1 MKLIKLNEIGE
12 EHVFSDII
20 GIAQA
25 WETVRSWAFLDP
37 PRPNH
42 GLMYIVSGYAVFTDG
57 EGNTVRYDPGDVFY
71 LPKGVRYSAEF
82 HRGEDPYVDYLI
94 NFDLR
99 TREGEDCAFSDR
111 ILLLLNGKQPK
122 IADDFYKLCRFSHR
136 LSNPYLPVHRIFF
149 SLLEKLQT
157 FHTLSDLNGKVAQA
171 IAPAL
176 LYMDSHVGEN
186 IPVSHLAKLCLMSET
201 AFRRA
206 FREQTGMSPV
216 QYKIHSRINKAKV
229 LLQSSE
235 EIAIEEIA
243 ESLGFYDLSYF
254 YKTFVSFTGTTPSRF
269 RSGGTP

>member
-1 MKLIKLNEIGE
+1 MKRIKWNEIGE
-12 EHVFSDII
+12 EHVFSDIL

-25 WETVRSWAFLDP
+25 WETIRSWSFLDL
-37 PRPNH
+37 PRPTH
-42 GLMYIVSGYAVFTDG
+42 GLMYILSGYAVFTDE
-57 EGNTVRYDPGDVFY
+57 EGRSVRYDPGAVFY

-82 HRGEDPYVDYLI
+82 TRGEGDCVDYLI
-94 NFDLR
+94 NFELK

-111 ILLLLNGKQPK
+111 IQLLLNGKQPK
-122 IADDFYKLCRFSHR
+122 IADDFYKLCRYSHR
-136 LSNPYLPVHRIFF
+136 LSNPYVPVHRLFF
-149 SLLEKLQT
+149 SLIEKLQT
-157 FHTLSDLNGKVAQA
+157 FHTLSDLNGKIAQA

-186 IPVSHLAKLCLMSET
+186 IPVSRLAKLCLMSET

-235 EIAIEEIA
+235 EITIEEVA

-254 YKTFVSFTGTTPSRF
+254 YKTFVSITGTTPSRF
-269 RSGGTP
+269 RSGSL

>member
-12 EHVFSDII
+12 EHGFSDSI

-42 GLMYIVSGYAVFTDG
+42 GLMYIVSGYAV
-57 EGNTVRYDPGDVFY
+57 
-71 LPKGVRYSAEF
+71 
-82 HRGEDPYVDYLI
+82 
-94 NFDLR
+94 
-99 TREGEDCAFSDR
+99 FSDR

>member
-1 MKLIKLNEIGE
+1 MKLIKLNEVGE

-57 EGNTVRYDPGDVFY
+57 EGKTVRYDPGAVFY

-82 HRGEDPYVDYLI
+82 RRGEDPYVDYLI

-157 FHTLSDLNGKVAQA
+157 FHTLSDFNGKVAQA

-235 EIAIEEIA
+235 EITIEEIA

-254 YKTFVSFTGTTPSRF
+254 YKTFVSVTGTTPSRF